1 MSVDLSGIAAC
12 QARILELQARLGG
25 GNGPVQPGT
34 YSADGALN
42 GKTAW
47 NHTLQDLINV
57 RSYDNTTTPWSG
69 VDPSPYVSTGGSN
82 GLGGTFTSGNTR
94 VTRGQAVAGALA
106 TAPGATG
113 QAVVQAASKYL
124 GVPYVWGGT
133 TAAGLDCSGLVQKTY
148 GDLGISM
155 PRVAADQARMGTPV
169 ASLAQAKPGDLLAFG
184 SPVDHIAIYVGDG
197 TMIAAPE
204 PGDKV
209 KIQSVYTTPVAIRRV
224 VSDSAANAGVR
235 LTGAAASGASGAA
248 GVSGA
253 SGAPA
258 GSALAQAPAQYAAL
272 FRAAEAKYGVPATL
286 LAAVAKQES
295 AFNPRAISHA
305 GAIGLMQIMPATA
318 SGLGVNPRDPAQ
330 AVDGAAR
337 LLRDGLRQ
345 FGSTSLALAAYNA
358 GPGAVQRYGGVPP
371 YAETRDYVRRITA
384 DAGVTA

>member
-1 MSVDLSGIAAC
+1 MTVDLTGIAAC
-12 QARILELQARLGG
+12 QARIAELQSRFGG
-25 GNGPVQPGT
+25 GAGPGQPGT
-34 YSADGALN
+34 YRADGSLN
-42 GKTAW
+42 GRTAW
-47 NHTLQDLINV
+47 NYKVQDLV
-57 RSYDNTTTPWSG
+57 GLRSYNTTQKPWSG
-69 VDPSPYVSTGGSN
+69 VDVSPYNSTGGN
-82 GLGGTFTSGNTR
+82 GLGGTFSSGNTR
-94 VTRGQAVAGALA
+94 ITPKAAVAGALA

-133 TAAGLDCSGLVQKTY
+133 SAAGLDCSGLVQKAY

-184 SPVDHIAIYVGDG
+184 SPVDHIAIYVGDNK
-197 TMIAAPE
+197 MIAAPQ
-204 PGDKV
+204 PGENV

-224 VSDSAANAGVR
+224 VADGSAAVRLAGASSFAGV
-235 LTGAAASGASGAA
+235 
-248 GVSGA
+248 

-272 FRAAEAKYGVPATL
+272 FRQAEAKYGVPATL

-295 AFNPRAISHA
+295 AFNPGAVSSA

-337 LLRDGLRQ
+337 LLRDGLKT

-371 YAETRDYVRRITA
+371 YAETREYVRRITA
-384 DAGVTA
+384 DPGVTA

>member
-12 QARILELQARLGG
+12 QARIAELQARFT
-25 GNGPVQPGT
+25 GNGSAVQPGT
-34 YSADGALN
+34 YTADGALN

-47 NHTLQDLINV
+47 NYKLQDLVNV
-57 RSYDNTTTPWSG
+57 RSYDNTTKPWSG
-69 VDPSPYVSTGGSN
+69 VDVAPYNLTGQSSS
-82 GLGGTFTSGNTR
+82 LGGTFTSGNTR
-94 VTRGQAVAGALA
+94 VNSTGRAAAAAAGTLA
-106 TAPGATG
+106 SAPGVTG
-113 QAVVQAASKYL
+113 SAVVQAASKYL

-133 TAAGLDCSGLVQKTY
+133 SASGLDCSGLVQKAY
-148 GDLGISM
+148 GDLGVSL
-155 PRVAADQARMGTPV
+155 PRVAADQARMGTAV
-169 ASLAQAKPGDLLAFG
+169 SSLAQAKPGDLLAFG

-197 TMIAAPE
+197 KMIAAPQ
-204 PGDKV
+204 PGENV
-209 KIQSVYTTPVAIRRV
+209 KIQSVYTTPTAIRRV
-224 VSDSAANAGVR
+224 VADSAAGAR
-235 LTGAAASGASGAA
+235 LTGAAASVGGS
-248 GVSGA
+248 
-253 SGAPA
+253 APA

-295 AFNPRAISHA
+295 AFNASAVSPA

-337 LLRDGLRQ
+337 LLRDGLKT

-371 YAETRDYVRRITA
+371 YAETREYVRRITA
-384 DAGVTA
+384 DPGVTA